1 MYDHYISV
9 SIFRSLFWNGCY
21 VSLGIYTC
29 IVLFTSGGRYVE
41 DAAGVWSG
49 GGGGG
54 TQTPLNCCSSCLFCM
69 QCGCVHFL
77 SEGRQ
82 K

>member
-9 SIFRSLFWNGCY
+9 SILRSLFWNGCY

-29 IVLFTSGGRYVE
+29 IVLYTSGGRYVE
-41 DAAGVWSG
+41 DAAGVWSRG
-49 GGGGG
+49 GGV
-54 TQTPLNCCSSCLFCM
+54 TQTPLTCCSSCLFCM